1 MPRKEHMTTEQ
12 EPGGALV
19 PSSTLLACPFC
30 GLTENLRQED
40 HTGDDPWFAVICRTR
55 RCGAMIGSPNSYAE
69 AAERWNRRAN
79 NNLSGGS

>member
-1 MPRKEHMTTEQ
+1 MNELKAQ
-12 EPGGALV
+12 SAVG
-19 PSSTLLACPFC
+19 STRLLACPFC

-79 NNLSGGS
+79 AQNEARHE